1 MSALSDLDPTGLSDK
16 MFCTSTARMWYEGNA
31 FRKMPSSEGKMKE
44 KHLNFEI
51 NHLIL
56 YRLIQYTDGVKI
68 KYTSS
73 LWTPSDDSGT
83 DHQLQ

>member
-1 MSALSDLDPTGLSDK
+1 
-16 MFCTSTARMWYEGNA
+16 
-31 FRKMPSSEGKMKE
+31 MPSSEGKMKE